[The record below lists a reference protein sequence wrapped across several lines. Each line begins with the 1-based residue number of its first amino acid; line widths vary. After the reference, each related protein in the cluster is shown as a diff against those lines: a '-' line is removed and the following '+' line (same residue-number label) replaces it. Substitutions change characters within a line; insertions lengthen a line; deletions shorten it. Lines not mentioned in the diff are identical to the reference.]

1 MRSTPHISWFPYR
14 TCPVNDRSP
23 GGGVIGHFQRSL
35 HPRLR
40 FHPVGPVCQARAAGI
55 EVPLWEQAVDHH
67 AAHGIEFDIGSGEHL
82 ARKRGPS
89 CASLSAVAPRYP
101 RNVATARPLPVD
113 APVTIICLA
122 KEIAHLMKSAQT
134 LARGSSLF
142 SGAHCW
148 CMSARASGSGIP
160 RWSRLR
166 R

>member
-1 MRSTPHISWFPYR
+1 MPRKRPQPRS
-14 TCPVNDRSP
+14 
-23 GGGVIGHFQRSL
+23 GMIGHFQRSL
-35 HPRLR
+35 HPRPR
-40 FHPVGPVCQARAAGI
+40 FHPVAPIGEPWAAGI
-55 EVPLWEQAVDHH
+55 DVPLWEHAVDHH
-67 AAHGIEFDIGSGEHL
+67 AARGIEIEIGSGEHL
-82 ARKRGPS
+82 ACKRGPI

-101 RNVATARPLPVD
+101 RRIAVARLLPVE
-113 APVTIICLA
+113 ATVTIICLVT
-122 KEIAHLMKSAQT
+122 EIAHLMKSAQT